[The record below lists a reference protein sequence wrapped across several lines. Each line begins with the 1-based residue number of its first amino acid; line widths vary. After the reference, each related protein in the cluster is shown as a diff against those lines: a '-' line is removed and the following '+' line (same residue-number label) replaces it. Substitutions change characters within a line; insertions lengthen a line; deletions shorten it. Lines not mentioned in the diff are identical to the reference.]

1 MDNEIRKMREENPPL
16 SVSAF
21 GYEGAQLADAAGVTV
36 QTGVTK
42 YEYSTPDKRQRQ
54 QLVIHPPRGR
64 ERERV
69 RKKKV
74 AIIVC

>member
-1 MDNEIRKMREENPPL
+1 MDNEIRIMQEENPPM

-54 QLVIHPPRGR
+54 QLVIHPPRER

-69 RKKKV
+69 RKRKV

>member
-1 MDNEIRKMREENPPL
+1 MDNEIRKMREENPPM

-54 QLVIHPPRGR
+54 QLVIHPPR
-64 ERERV
+64 ERV
-69 RKKKV
+69 RKRKV